1 MQQILFP
8 YAKDTF
14 RGSLDTE
21 PVSCICIADPNFMYR
36 AQPWIHM
43 CIIADSTN
51 LVYKKSWA
59 AL

>member
-21 PVSCICIADPNFMYR
+21 PVSCIGIADPNFMYR
-36 AQPWIHM
+36 AQPCLQICFM
-43 CIIADSTN
+43 R
-51 LVYKKSWA
+51 K
-59 AL
+59 